1 MSSRPSIIIVG
12 GGTAGIHA
20 ARALRWL
27 DEIVDVTLI
36 EPTGTHQFLTRLAAV
51 AGGVLRIED
60 SSESL
65 DALVDCEVVTDSVE
79 RVVEGSVLLAS
90 GEQRNA
96 DVILLTAGAHASR
109 PPIKGL
115 RHAVSLRTAGDAEEI
130 QYRVSKT
137 DAVVVIGGG
146 PTGCQ
151 LAGALA
157 AGPFDVF
164 VTLVER
170 ESRLLNG
177 FNPALGRRARK
188 VLTQRGVSVW
198 TGRTVAE
205 IGPENVTTSNG
216 LANGMPVWTGGF
228 EARTEGL
235 IDAPTREGRLV
246 VDDVGRVSGFDRVF
260 AAGDIA
266 AHRDGDDVHPMSA
279 QIAVKAGRTVAFNAL
294 QMLRGEPLSPLDFT
308 DLGWVVDL
316 SGGQGVADL
325 FGFPLSIP
333 GLDRLVP
340 LLHDA
345 IDIRNLA
352 QLGALHTLWS
362 ESSVRNARRANDL
375 THR

>member
-12 GGTAGIHA
+12 GGTAGLHA

-51 AGGVLRIED
+51 AGGVIPVERA
-60 SSESL
+60 SEPL
-65 DALVDCEVVTDSVE
+65 EGLVDCRIVTDTVE
-79 RVVEGSVLLAS
+79 RVVEGSVLLGS
-90 GEQRNA
+90 GEHCEA

-115 RHAVSLRTAGDAEEI
+115 RHAVPLRTSADALEI

-137 DAVVVIGGG
+137 DAVVIVGGG

-157 AGPFDVF
+157 AGPYDVF
-164 VTLVER
+164 VTLIER
-170 ESRLLNG
+170 ESRLLSG
-177 FNPALGRRARK
+177 FNPALGARASE
-188 VLTQRGVSVW
+188 VLKARGVTVW
-198 TGRTVAE
+198 TGRNITE
-205 IGPENVTTSNG
+205 IEPEHVETSSG
-216 LANGMPVWTGGF
+216 LASGMPVWTGGF
-228 EARTEGL
+228 EARTDGL
-235 IDAPTREGRLV
+235 IDAPTRSGRLV

-266 AHRDGDDVHPMSA
+266 AHPDGSDVYPMSA
-279 QIAVKAGRTVAFNAL
+279 QIAVKAGRAVAFNAL
-294 QMLRGEPLSPLDFT
+294 QTLRGEPLTELSFT

-316 SGGQGVADL
+316 SGGQGVADI
-325 FGFPLSIP
+325 FGLPLAMP

-345 IDIRNLA
+345 IDVRNLA
-352 QLGALHTLWS
+352 QLGALHTLLRAPSSS
-362 ESSVRNARRANDL
+362 EVPRTNDFSRR
-375 THR
+375 

>member
-1 MSSRPSIIIVG
+1 MSNRPSIIIVG
-12 GGTAGIHA
+12 GGTAGLHA

-36 EPTGTHQFLTRLAAV
+36 EPTGSHQFLTRLAAV
-51 AGGVLRIED
+51 AGGVSPTD
-60 SSESL
+60 QASEPLAS
-65 DALVDCEVVTDSVE
+65 LVDCEVVVDSVE
-79 RVVEGSVLLAS
+79 RVVEGSVLLGS

-96 DVILLTAGAHASR
+96 DVIIVTAGAHATR

-115 RHAVSLRTAGDAEEI
+115 RHAVSLRTAGDAQEI

-157 AGPFDVF
+157 SGPFEVF

-177 FNPALGRRARK
+177 FNPALGRRARQ
-188 VLTQRGVSVW
+188 VLTQRGVAIW
-198 TGRTVAE
+198 TGRTVEE
-205 IGPENVTTSNG
+205 IGPESVLTSNG
-216 LANGMPVWTGGF
+216 LATGMPVWAGGF
-228 EARTEGL
+228 EARPDGL

-246 VDDVGRVSGFDRVF
+246 VDEVGRVSGFDRVF

-266 AHRDGDDVHPMSA
+266 AHCDGDRVHPMSA
-279 QIAVKAGRTVAFNAL
+279 QVAVKAGRTVAFNAL
-294 QMLRGEPLSPLDFT
+294 QTLRGEPMSPLDFT

-345 IDIRNLA
+345 IDVRNLA
-352 QLGALHTLWS
+352 QLGALHTLWR
-362 ESSVRNARRANDL
+362 SSTSPGSPRASNL
-375 THR
+375 SYR

>member
-1 MSSRPSIIIVG
+1 MSTRPSIIIVG

-51 AGGVLRIED
+51 AGGVLPIED
-60 SSESL
+60 ASEPL
-65 DALVDCEVVTDSVE
+65 DALVDCEIVTDTVE
-79 RVVEGSVLLAS
+79 RVAEGSVVLGS
-90 GEQRNA
+90 GQQRAA
-96 DVILLTAGAHASR
+96 DVIILTAGAQPSQ
-109 PPIKGL
+109 PPIPGL
-115 RHAVSLRTAGDAEEI
+115 RHAVSLRTAADALEI

-157 AGPFDVF
+157 SGPYHVF
-164 VTLVER
+164 VTLIER
-170 ESRLLNG
+170 NSGLLTG
-177 FNPALGRRARK
+177 FNPALGARALEI
-188 VLTQRGVSVW
+188 LTDRGVSVL
-198 TGRTVAE
+198 TGRDVTE
-205 IGPENVTTSNG
+205 IGPESVETSTG
-216 LANGMPVWTGGF
+216 TASGMPVWTGGF
-228 EARTEGL
+228 EARIDRL
-235 IDAPTREGRLV
+235 IDAPTRDGRLV
-246 VDDVGRVSGFDRVF
+246 VDDVGRVAGFERVF

-266 AHRDGDDVHPMSA
+266 AHRNGDGIHPMSA

-294 QMLRGEPLSPLDFT
+294 QLLRDQPLTKLDLT
-308 DLGWVVDL
+308 DLGWVVDM

-325 FGFPLSIP
+325 FGMPLTVP

-340 LLHDA
+340 LLHDV

-352 QLGALHTLWS
+352 QLGALHTLWR
-362 ESSVRNARRANDL
+362 ESSPSDAQRTNDL